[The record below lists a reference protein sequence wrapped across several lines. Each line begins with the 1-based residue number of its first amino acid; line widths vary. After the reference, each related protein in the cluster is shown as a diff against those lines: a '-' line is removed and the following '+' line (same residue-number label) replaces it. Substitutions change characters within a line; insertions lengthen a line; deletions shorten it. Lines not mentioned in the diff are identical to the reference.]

1 MLRTSLAARYCGA
14 CAGVVAALVFC
25 AESLALA
32 APINGGVQ
40 APTPDVFY
48 NFYASPVAAGN
59 APGLGAQLYVSPRPV
74 PPRVGHTWITYPPFM
89 AHEFLYRHHRR
100 YIRPAGAMGMQ
111 TVARGYWW

>member
-48 NFYASPVAAGN
+48 NF
-59 APGLGAQLYVSPRPV
+59 YVSPRPV

>member
-1 MLRTSLAARYCGA
+1 
-14 CAGVVAALVFC
+14 VVAALVFL
-25 AESLALA
+25 AESLTLA

-48 NFYASPVAAGN
+48 NFYAPPVAAGN

-89 AHEFLYRHHRR
+89 PHEFLYKHHRR
-100 YIRPAGAMGMQ
+100 YIRPAGAMGMK